1 MRRRRA
7 ACGSKTVITPIGVS
21 VNTPR
26 LHITSFAGHM
36 VNLICAFIDL
46 GTNKPLDGFTIRLI
60 SGFVHHLTSIHLIIL
75 VGLVIVQ

>member
-21 VNTPR
+21 VNTLR

-36 VNLICAFIDL
+36 LNHICVFIDL
-46 GTNKPLDGFTIRLI
+46 GMNKPLNGFAIHLI
-60 SGFVHHLTSIHLIIL
+60 SGFVHNLTSIHHMIP